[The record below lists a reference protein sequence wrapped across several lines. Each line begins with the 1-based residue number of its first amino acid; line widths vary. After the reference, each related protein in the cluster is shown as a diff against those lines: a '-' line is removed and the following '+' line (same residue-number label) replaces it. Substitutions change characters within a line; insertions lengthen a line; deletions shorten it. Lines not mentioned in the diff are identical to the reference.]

1 MKLEFKSILTYD
13 HNVDS
18 DKENFTQPSLT
29 DPSEYEP
36 LESLLARCLRGDFS
50 KVVSNDGG
58 FDENASDDEILADL
72 QPQEMESFDISDR
85 TELDHLMANAVKK
98 EKIKKGAKAPEASVP
113 EKSKTEDPISEAK
126 PNAEEPKA

>member
-1 MKLEFKSILTYD
+1 MELKFKTILTYD

-36 LESLLARCLRGDFS
+36 LESLLMRCLRGDYS
-50 KVVSNDGG
+50 KVVENNDG
-58 FDENASDDEILADL
+58 FDEDASDDEILADL
-72 QPQEMESFDISDR
+72 QPQDMESFDISDK
-85 TELDHLMANAVKK
+85 TELDHLAANAVKK
-98 EKIKKGAKAPEASVP
+98 EKEKKGAKAPEASVP

-126 PNAEEPKA
+126 PNAEDPKA